1 MDGIKIEFINRSK
14 QHSEYDWAN
23 ISHNDNRVGKARCL
37 IKEDT
42 LIIYSIN
49 VFPEFEG
56 HGYAKTFVNEA
67 KKKYDT
73 IFANKVRYTAKG
85 FWEKVGFAPYDSDNW
100 IYKSKK

>member
-1 MDGIKIEFINRSK
+1 MDNLKIEFIDKKK

-23 ISHNDNRVGKARCL
+23 LSFNDNRVGKVRCL
-37 IKEDT
+37 IKKDT

-67 KKKYDT
+67 KKTYK
-73 IFANKVRYTAKG
+73 ILIANRVRFTAKG
-85 FWEKVGFAPYDSDNW
+85 FWEKVGFSPYDADNW
-100 IYKSKK
+100 IYKSE